1 MFNTYLGEAG
11 DQFDKLVISG
21 DFNLPNISWNNNFR
35 TTNANGQP
43 FIEVLNDHFLTQAN
57 HFPTRGNNILDLVI
71 TSVPEHITITNVE
84 SPENAVF
91 FTDHCLIFYEFNS
104 FIKVR
109 TKSHRYTYDYGKGD
123 FDGLRSALS
132 AKNLCLN
139 LDHANINDDWKSWKD
154 IFLDT
159 VSKHIPRK
167 KIKGR
172 NPLPW
177 INGTILNL
185 IKKKNTVRRKMK
197 LSPSIH
203 LAQKFKK
210 LRATVKHMLVE
221 SRKNFFISLGNDFE
235 HNPKRLWS
243 ILKYKSKS
251 RNIPNT
257 ISSAAT
263 TNIDQDTHSSR
274 ISADKPVDIANM
286 FNNYFSSVYT
296 SDKCVDDDTVC
307 QEVEPVMTDLTL
319 TVEEVQA
326 VLENF
331 DSTKATG
338 PDNIPARLL
347 KETAPIISPSLCM
360 LFNKSL
366 DEGVLPEEW
375 KLANI
380 VPVHKKG
387 ERECTENYRPISLLP
402 IVSKVLERCV
412 FCNIKVHLFQL
423 IQKSQQGRRKRGGRG
438 GPRPPPKIIRG
449 GRDSFRPPKKS
460 LNLLNLQ

>member
-1 MFNTYLGEAG
+1 M
-11 DQFDKLVISG
+11 
-21 DFNLPNISWNNNFR
+21 
-35 TTNANGQP
+35 
-43 FIEVLNDHFLTQAN
+43 
-57 HFPTRGNNILDLVI
+57 
-71 TSVPEHITITNVE
+71 
-84 SPENAVF
+84 
-91 FTDHCLIFYEFNS
+91 
-104 FIKVR
+104 
-109 TKSHRYTYDYGKGD
+109 
-123 FDGLRSALS
+123 
-132 AKNLCLN
+132 
-139 LDHANINDDWKSWKD
+139 
-154 IFLDT
+154 
-159 VSKHIPRK
+159 
-167 KIKGR
+167 
-172 NPLPW
+172 
-177 INGTILNL
+177 
-185 IKKKNTVRRKMK
+185 
-197 LSPSIH
+197 
-203 LAQKFKK
+203 
-210 LRATVKHMLVE
+210 
-221 SRKNFFISLGNDFE
+221 
-235 HNPKRLWS
+235 
-243 ILKYKSKS
+243 KYKSKS

-438 GPRPPPKIIRG
+438 GRG
-449 GRDSFRPPKKS
+449 PPKK
-460 LNLLNLQ
+460 L